1 MRYGVTLGAA
11 GEGRDPR
18 DLAALAALAE
28 ESGWDAFFLE
38 DYLVYQGM
46 VDVATYDAN
55 VCLAAMAMTTTRIRL
70 GLTVTPVPRRH
81 PWELAAQSVA
91 LDHLCGGRLILGVGA
106 GDVGDPSVAAV
117 GEPMS
122 PRVRAELLDEGLAIL
137 AALWTGESVHHEGAH
152 YRVDGLRLAARPV
165 QRPRIPIW
173 VGGDLLRP
181 GVRRR
186 LSQWDG
192 ACVYKGPP
200 GAGEPM
206 TPDDVRDILALVVR
220 ERGHADSFDVKVSAT
235 VDAPELAAF
244 AAAGAT
250 WATRW
255 IPPLALAQTRAV
267 IAQGPPPRA

>member
-1 MRYGVTLGAA
+1 MPLRFGVTLGAV

-18 DLAALAALAE
+18 GLAE
-28 ESGWDAFFLE
+28 LATLAEQSGWDGFFLE
-38 DYLVYQGM
+38 DYLIYQGM
-46 VDVATYDAN
+46 VDQPTYDAT
-55 VCLAAMAMTTTRIRL
+55 VGLAAMAMTTTRIRL
-70 GLTVTPVPRRH
+70 GFTVTPVPRRH
-81 PWELAAQSVA
+81 PWELAAQCVA
-91 LDHLCGGRLILGVGA
+91 LDHVCGGRLILGVGA

-117 GEPMS
+117 GES
-122 PRVRAELLDEGLAIL
+122 RNPRVRAELLDEGLAIL
-137 AALWTGESVHHEGAH
+137 AALWTGEPVHHDGAH

-206 TPDDVRDILALVVR
+206 TPDDVRDLRRLVVR
-220 ERGHADSFDVKVSAT
+220 ERGHADGFDVKVSAT
-235 VDAPELAAF
+235 VGAAELAAF

-255 IPPLALAQTRAV
+255 IPPVGLAETRAV
-267 IAQGPPPRA
+267 IAHGPH